1 MSSTPAV
8 VDPTEIATIPTPPP
22 PAVKSSALSP
32 STPKKPVQTVEK
44 FLARTIPPKEPLI
57 EGLLYRR
64 DIAAFVGR
72 RRHGKTS
79 ILTSLATALALPEVE
94 FLGYKIPGSYR
105 VLALLLEDDAGEL
118 QERFQLLMGRR
129 SAEGR
134 LAIYTREDFQSEGIA
149 LTLDPNLPNF
159 RTRIQAICAGHR
171 PDLIIFDNLA
181 HLIGAAYNDT
191 KMIHAV
197 ATLAAD
203 LTSAHNAAVII
214 AAHPKKKG
222 RESGSPLGPRSN
234 PTLRADPEGFFEEVM
249 GSSHFVNS
257 CGSLW
262 GIERDTQ
269 TNRTDFLGGTQRYT
283 GDQAL
288 VVLEKGEGGQFRVV
302 DEYGV
307 NLPLAT
313 NTIARQKAWGLLPDR
328 FSYTQGEQSVNS
340 AMKSTSTFSEWMRQL
355 VRMKLVVHEAD
366 GCYHKVSPVAGT
378 GAK

>member
-1 MSSTPAV
+1 
-8 VDPTEIATIPTPPP
+8 
-22 PAVKSSALSP
+22 
-32 STPKKPVQTVEK
+32 
-44 FLARTIPPKEPLI
+44 
-57 EGLLYRR
+57 
-64 DIAAFVGR
+64 
-72 RRHGKTS
+72 
-79 ILTSLATALALPEVE
+79 
-94 FLGYKIPGSYR
+94 
-105 VLALLLEDDAGEL
+105 
-118 QERFQLLMGRR
+118 
-129 SAEGR
+129 
-134 LAIYTREDFQSEGIA
+134 
-149 LTLDPNLPNF
+149 
-159 RTRIQAICAGHR
+159 
-171 PDLIIFDNLA
+171 
-181 HLIGAAYNDT
+181 
-191 KMIHAV
+191 
-197 ATLAAD
+197 
-203 LTSAHNAAVII
+203 
-214 AAHPKKKG
+214 
-222 RESGSPLGPRSN
+222 
-234 PTLRADPEGFFEEVM
+234 M

-313 NTIARQKAWGLLPDR
+313 NTVARQKAWALLPDR

-355 VRMKLVVHEAD
+355 VRMKLVAREAD